1 MLAAG
6 VGHRLGMG
14 ADAPPKALLR
24 FGGQTL
30 LGRHLEILAHF
41 GLFDVTLV
49 VGHQAHAIEQELR
62 AISAEDRVTT
72 CFNPDYRG
80 SSLLSLWMLRD
91 ALRAGEPVLYMDAD
105 VLYDWRLLDRLLG
118 SAHADCILI
127 ARGDPDPEW
136 LEVRIR
142 DDRIVAF
149 DKNVT
154 LPGYDLRAEWIGF
167 ARFSAANAARLA
179 GAIERYVARGEVDVI
194 YEKPMRDVI
203 VATGGFGFED
213 VTDLP
218 WIEIDFPEDVRR
230 ARTEILPRLVQL
242 PASTPRAARAGAA
255 GVSGRW
261 AGQPG
266 PAPEQPMR
274 WRRR

>member
-14 ADAPPKALLR
+14 EDAPPKALLR

-41 GLFDVTLV
+41 GLFDLTLV
-49 VGHQAHAIEQELR
+49 VGHQAHAIGRELR
-62 AISAEDRVTT
+62 AIGVQDCVST

-91 ALRAGEPVLYMDAD
+91 VLRAGEPVLYMDAD

-118 SAHADCILI
+118 SADADCILI
-127 ARGDPDPEW
+127 ARGNPDPEW

-149 DKNVT
+149 DKGVT
-154 LPGYDLRAEWIGF
+154 LPEYDIRAEWIGF

-179 GAIERYVARGEVDVI
+179 GAVERYVASGEVNVI
-194 YEKPMRDVI
+194 YETPMRDVI
-203 VATGGFGFED
+203 LATGAFGFED

-230 ARTEILPRLVQL
+230 ARSEILPRLVGL
-242 PASTPRAARAGAA
+242 PRETGSDIARRGGLRFGAL
-255 GVSGRW
+255 GRPPGSG
-261 AGQPG
+261 A
-266 PAPEQPMR
+266 
-274 WRRR
+274 

>member
-1 MLAAG
+1 MKIAMLAAG
-6 VGHRLGMG
+6 VGHPLGMG
-14 ADAPPKALLR
+14 DDAPPKALLR

-41 GLFDVTLV
+41 GLFDLTLV

-62 AISAEDRVTT
+62 AIGAQDRVRT

-91 ALRAGEPVLYMDAD
+91 VLRAGEPVLYMDAD
-105 VLYDWRLLDRLLG
+105 VLYDRRLLDRLLG
-118 SAHADCILI
+118 SAQADCVLI

-149 DKNVT
+149 DKGVM
-154 LPGYDLRAEWIGF
+154 LPECDIRAEWVGF

-179 GAIERYVARGEVDVI
+179 GAIGRYVAGGEVDVI

-203 VATGGFGFED
+203 LATGAFGFED

-218 WIEIDFPEDVRR
+218 WIEIDFPADVRR
-230 ARTEILPRLVQL
+230 ARAEILPRLMGL
-242 PASTPRAARAGAA
+242 PREHGSDRARRGDLHCSAA
-255 GVSGRW
+255 GRS
-261 AGQPG
+261 PG
-266 PAPEQPMR
+266 PSV
-274 WRRR
+274 